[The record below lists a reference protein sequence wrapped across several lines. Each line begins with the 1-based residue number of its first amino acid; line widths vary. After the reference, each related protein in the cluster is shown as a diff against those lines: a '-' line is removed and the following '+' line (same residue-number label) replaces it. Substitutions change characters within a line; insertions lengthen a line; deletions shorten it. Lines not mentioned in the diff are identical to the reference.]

1 MSSQINT
8 NLDKRDSLFN
18 RIFRDSEGNIVIAQL
33 PNLPATIGTAATL
46 LHFVAPN
53 GAIGILSGLV
63 GFGTLYTWAW
73 LELFSGVNY
82 FRKGLGLVS
91 LVGLLALGYSLFRL

>member
-1 MSSQINT
+1 MSSQIDT
-8 NLDKRDSLFN
+8 NLDKRNTLLD
-18 RIFRDSEGNIVIAQL
+18 RIFRDSKGNIVIAQP
-33 PNLPATIGTAATL
+33 PNLPITVGTAATL

-63 GFGTLYTWAW
+63 GFGTLYAWAW

-91 LVGLLALGYSLFRL
+91 LVGLLALGYSLFSL